1 MSILFPGLVAGI
13 ASKVV
18 NDNVLKNMS
27 KKNNLSSGL
36 PLQSATNTAGMTVEA
51 MLYCKTNIAGYFFDG
66 FMTVDYTHELEITSN
81 PVETGAS
88 VTDHS
93 YVKPA
98 EIQMLIRMSDVHQSL
113 VPGQFTGGWSRSVT
127 AWKLLKKIQEDR
139 IPVMVGTQLG
149 MYYNMLIKSLQA
161 NEDQSTY
168 RGLYVTATLVE
179 LPVARIRTVEI
190 SSASQ
195 TTIETEMGQIN
206 AVDITDKELTS
217 TLRSMGV
224 NFTGDE
230 GNADANTAGNFSSS
244 VSSGASGE
252 GIKLTC
258 YCYNCNDDG
267 AGGWGTTATASGR
280 TATVNLTCAMSQKTL
295 NKYGLKLGNKLLING
310 LGIRRIDDI
319 AGVDDIIDIYVEATG
334 SVRHCKC
341 AQNPISGKRTTFIKV
356 S

>member
-1 MSILFPGLVAGI
+1 MSLLYAGLVAGL
-13 ASKVV
+13 AKS
-18 NDNVLKNMS
+18 VLNKTVLEKMQ
-27 KKNNLSSGL
+27 KQNNLLNGL
-36 PLQSATNTAGMTVEA
+36 PLKSATKTDGMTVEA
-51 MLYCKTNIAGYFFDG
+51 MIYCKTNIAGYFFDG
-66 FMTVDYTHELEITSN
+66 FMTVDYTHELEITNN

-88 VTDHS
+88 VSDHS

-127 AWKLLKKIQEDR
+127 AWKLLRKIQEDR

-149 MYYNMLIKSLQA
+149 MYYNMLIKTLQA

-168 RGLYVTATLVE
+168 RGLYATATLVE
-179 LPVARIRTVEI
+179 LPVARVKTVEI

-195 TTIETEMGQIN
+195 TTIENEMGQIN
-206 AVDITDKELTS
+206 AVNITDKELES
-217 TLRSMGV
+217 TLRSWGI
-224 NFTGDE
+224 NFTGD
-230 GNADANTAGNFSSS
+230 GGSADTSGNFSSS

-280 TATVNLTCAMSQKTL
+280 TATVNLTCAISQKTL
-295 NKYGLKLGNKLLING
+295 KKYGLKLGDKLIING
-310 LGIRRIDDI
+310 VGLRRIDDI
-319 AGVDDIIDIYVEATG
+319 AGVDNIIDIYVPATG

-341 AQNPISGKRTTFIKV
+341 AQNPWSGKRTTFMKV
-356 S
+356 G